1 MKVYKDGKIEIAYET
16 LGLENGP
23 TIIWGHGWGQSHV
36 AFMALASSME
46 RMGRH
51 ILVDFPGFGQ
61 SRAPV
66 ETWGTDEYSDAMARF
81 IQNEVKGPV
90 LWVGHS
96 FGCRVGLRLA
106 AKYPDLIDGLFLIA
120 AAGIPRKRPPLKKLY
135 MKARI
140 SLFKF
145 MKKFVSMGLSER
157 WLYKIFGSSDYRHAG
172 AMRGV
177 FVKVVNEDVT
187 PILYKISC
195 PVMLAYGTNDTETPL
210 EMGERFHQLMRTS
223 DLMRFE
229 GLDHYTILTE
239 GRHQVASALK
249 RFMERVSK

>member
-1 MKVYKDGKIEIAYET
+1 
-16 LGLENGP
+16 
-23 TIIWGHGWGQSHV
+23 
-36 AFMALASSME
+36 
-46 RMGRH
+46 
-51 ILVDFPGFGQ
+51 
-61 SRAPV
+61 
-66 ETWGTDEYSDAMARF
+66 
-81 IQNEVKGPV
+81 
-90 LWVGHS
+90 
-96 FGCRVGLRLA
+96 
-106 AKYPDLIDGLFLIA
+106 
-120 AAGIPRKRPPLKKLY
+120 
-135 MKARI
+135 
-140 SLFKF
+140 
-145 MKKFVSMGLSER
+145 MGLSER

-223 DLMRFE
+223 ELMRFE